1 MTHSSVQNI
10 VEKDLEKQN
19 GVKYYLALKVTFV
32 QFDKDGEEMSS
43 KPVFQSKQ
51 STAVNSSDINIDE
64 HFEQIERKVN

>member
-1 MTHSSVQNI
+1 MIHCSVQNI

-19 GVKYYLALKVTFV
+19 GVKYYLALKITFV
-32 QFDKDGEEMSS
+32 QFDKDGEELSS

-64 HFEQIERKVN
+64 HF